1 MTGEIPTKFGDVLIL
16 TRPSSSLHFVCPV
29 AADGQQGITAD
40 HHTITARDE
49 AVATAQSLVVP
60 EGRVFLRDL
69 DSGEWDQISN

>member
-16 TRPSSSLHFVCPV
+16 AWASNSLHFVCPV
-29 AADGQQGITAD
+29 AAEGQQGITGD
-40 HHTITARDE
+40 RHTITGRDE